1 MSKEEV
7 FMEKIIAYATEK
19 HAGQF
24 RRDGVTPY
32 IEHPLRV
39 MRKLQEKFP
48 TRPTLHILGILHDVL
63 EDTDATEDELRTLG
77 LSGNTIHSLRRL
89 THNKGEPYRDYISRI
104 GRDPN
109 ARKVKMADIYCN
121 IMDNPT
127 PRQFNKYVKAY
138 SLLLIFESGEIN
150 E

>member
-1 MSKEEV
+1 MSAGEIS
-7 FMEKIIAYATEK
+7 MEKIIAYATEK

-24 RRDGVTPY
+24 RRDEVTPY

-48 TRPTLHILGILHDVL
+48 TRPILHILGVLHDVL
-63 EDTDATEDELRTLG
+63 EDTDATEEELKVLG
-77 LSGNTIHSLRRL
+77 LSGHTIRSLKRL

-109 ARKVKMADIYCN
+109 ARKVKLADIFDN
-121 IMDNPT
+121 ITDSPT
-127 PRQFNKYVKAY
+127 EKQFNKYIKAY
-138 SLLLIFESGEIN
+138 SLLLIFESGEIDA
-150 E
+150 